1 MHEVEKLLIF
11 AQRLDDAGVD
21 YMITGSMASIIYAE
35 PRLTHD
41 IDLVVHLQES
51 NFSLLPKI
59 FPDTEFYCPPIEV
72 IRLETIRE
80 LHGHFNVI
88 HHASGQKADFYPL
101 KDDLHR
107 WGFSRRKQATYLDKS
122 YWLAPAEYVIIR
134 KLQYYRDGSSSKHK
148 QDVINI
154 LTCASDQVD
163 MNALLNKIH
172 DYQLDAI
179 WNEWGLSI

>member
-21 YMITGSMASIIYAE
+21 YMITGSVACLMYAE
-35 PRLTHD
+35 PRFTHD

-72 IRLETIRE
+72 IRLETTRE
-80 LHGHFNVI
+80 LHGHFNII
-88 HHASGQKADFYPL
+88 HHTSGQKADLYPL

-107 WGFSRRKQATYLDKS
+107 WAFARRKQDTYHDKS
-122 YWLAPAEYVIIR
+122 YWLAPAEYVILR
-134 KLQYYRDGSSSKHK
+134 KLQYFRDGTSSKHK

-154 LTCASDQVD
+154 MTGASDQID
-163 MNALLNKIH
+163 MDVLLSKIH
-172 DYQLDAI
+172 EYQLDGI
-179 WNEWGLSI
+179 WKEWSLNL